1 MVNLINKGRYKVNKK
16 TILTKLDS
24 ILSEQKIGDE
34 YDFTIILVGRRKMK
48 YITEKYK
55 KENETLPVLSFSYPE
70 KIDDSLKDES
80 ITRGEIFIC
89 YPLAV
94 LLAAEKDTTVD
105 KMLLE
110 LSVHGLRNIL
120 SEN

>member
-55 KENETLPVLSFSYPE
+55 KENETLRNASTNR
-70 KIDDSLKDES
+70 SL
-80 ITRGEIFIC
+80 
-89 YPLAV
+89 
-94 LLAAEKDTTVD
+94 
-105 KMLLE
+105 
-110 LSVHGLRNIL
+110 H
-120 SEN
+120 